1 MDYIIVKWLH
11 ILSSTFLFGTGI
23 GSAFYMLFANIS
35 RDLRAIAVVARY
47 VVIADWLFT
56 ATTAV
61 IQPLTGFYLVHLA
74 GFPLHSRWIMWSLA
88 LYVLAG
94 ACWLPVVWIQIR
106 LRDMAQAAVHDG
118 AELAPAYWRLMR
130 IWVALG
136 IPAFLAFV
144 VIFYL
149 MVAKPA

>member
-1 MDYIIVKWLH
+1 MDYMIVKWLH
-11 ILSSTFLFGTGI
+11 ILSSTLLFGTGI

-35 RDLRAIAVVARY
+35 RDVRAIAVVARY

-61 IQPLTGFYLVHLA
+61 FQPLTGFYLIHLA
-74 GFPLHSRWIMWSLA
+74 GYPMHSRWIVWSVV

-106 LRDMAQAAVHDG
+106 LRDMAQAAVRGDG
-118 AELAPAYWRLMR
+118 QLGAAYWRLMR